1 MSEIARAD
9 VNIRRMARSDIDAIL
24 ALVNKVSKGKP
35 RVSYRDFA
43 ANDPGGPFDLSL
55 VAEAKRQI
63 VGLVLARLEYVYI
76 PLVEVCVIHALVV
89 DTEYQGHRIGS
100 ALINELLD
108 HCRLEDINTIRTF
121 VIHGDDKWQ
130 SFVEHAGFHPSTMV
144 NWDKTF
150 EV

>member
-1 MSEIARAD
+1 MSEIARAA
-9 VNIRRMARSDIDAIL
+9 VNIRRMKRSDIDAIL
-24 ALVNKVSKGKP
+24 VLVNKTSKGSP

-43 ANDPGGPFDLSL
+43 ANDPGGPFDLSF

-89 DTEYQGHRIGS
+89 DTEYQQHRIGS

-108 HCRLEDINTIRTF
+108 HCHLENINTIRTF
-121 VIHGDDKWQ
+121 VLHGDDKWQ
-130 SFVEHAGFHPSTMV
+130 SFVEQAGFHPSNMV

>member
-9 VNIRRMARSDIDAIL
+9 VNIRRMGRRDIDAIL
-24 ALVNKVSKGKP
+24 ALVNKVSEGKP

-43 ANDPGGPFDLSL
+43 ANDPGGAFDLSL
-55 VAEAKRQI
+55 VAEVKRQI

-89 DTEYQGHRIGS
+89 DTEYQGHHIGS
-100 ALINELLD
+100 ALINGLLD

-121 VIHGDDKWQ
+121 AIHGDDKWQ

>member
-1 MSEIARAD
+1 MSEIARAA
-9 VNIRRMARSDIDAIL
+9 VNIRRMKRSDTDAIL
-24 ALVNKVSKGKP
+24 VLVNKTSKGSS

-43 ANDPGGPFDLSL
+43 ANDPGGPFDLSF

-76 PLVEVCVIHALVV
+76 PLVEVCLIHALVV
-89 DTEYQGHRIGS
+89 DPKYQRRRIGS

-108 HCRLEDINTIRTF
+108 HCHLENINTIRTF
-121 VIHGDDKWQ
+121 VLHGDTKWQ
-130 SFVEHAGFHPSTMV
+130 SFVEHSGFHRSTMV